1 MEIKIIDGD
10 ITNSSTEIIIHQCNV
25 HTIGSGVAK
34 ALCDKWPIVKEKHKK
49 AVSTAPNTLY
59 LLGKIQVVNV
69 SENKKVI
76 NLFAQES
83 FGYDGRRYTSYD
95 AIDTCLHKV
104 AMKCEKDGIKSIALP
119 YHMSCDRGGANWN
132 IIMEMIK
139 QHFNDL
145 DITIEIWKL

>member
-1 MEIKIIDGD
+1 MEIKNIDGNLLD
-10 ITNSSTEIIIHQCNV
+10 SKAEYIIHQVNCAGAMN
-25 HTIGSGVAK
+25 SGVAK
-34 ALCDKWPIVKEKHKK
+34 AIREKWPDVFSKYKNYVDKYNNDVLGAVLPVK
-49 AVSTAPNTLY
+49 V
-59 LLGKIQVVNV
+59 G
-69 SENKKVI
+69 ENQRVL
-76 NLFAQES
+76 NLFGQGNY
-83 FGYDGRRYTSYD
+83 GYDGIRYTSYD